1 MLTKIIK
8 EDIGVNSSVD
18 ISLYIE
24 MIIKEDNDIY
34 KVKFNRT
41 FFDEDIDAY
50 DLIEIEGTNK
60 AIGKTIELMKK
71 EHLDLNETQFEKILD
86 EAFNRKINKT
96 FDFDFYLDLKY
107 NKGKISDKIDFI
119 QSHVIKVNEKRRRI
133 IKNLKEKD
141 LYNVKRGF
149 KSKNYRLKIE
159 FIKENNNS
167 IILFEDEV
175 KNDISYHLNVSHFEP
190 IEEIKNMMKDNIIN
204 NSKKIIKK
212 NMRKKCNVFR
222 PVAF

>member
-8 EDIGVNSSVD
+8 EDINVNSSVD
-18 ISLYIE
+18 ISIYIN
-24 MIIKEDNDIY
+24 MVIKENNDLY
-34 KVKFNRT
+34 KVKFDRV
-41 FFDEDIDAY
+41 FFDKDIDAY

-71 EHLDLNETQFEKILD
+71 EHLNLNENQFEEIL
-86 EAFNRKINKT
+86 EQAFDRKINKT

-107 NKGKISDKIDFI
+107 KKGKISDKIDFI

-133 IKNLKEKD
+133 LRNLKEKD
-141 LYNVKRGF
+141 GYEKRVF
-149 KSKNYRLKIE
+149 KSKNYRLKVE
-159 FIKENNNS
+159 LLKENNTS
-167 IILFEDEV
+167 IILFEEEV
-175 KNDISYHLNVSHFEP
+175 KNDICYSLNFSHFES
-190 IEEIKNMMKDNIIN
+190 IEAIKEAIKDNIIN

-212 NMRKKCNVFR
+212 NMRRRCNVFR